1 MPSCREACSLLGL
14 TYVIALKLVPV
25 SAPTVTVPWESAF
38 YLDGSLPSQWDNK
51 KVQGW
56 YQQGPNTSGQ
66 TFKLIP
72 RLISP
77 KPGDLPDVNVVAQGE
92 PFVFTTCDFIPPGGD
107 CL

>member
-1 MPSCREACSLLGL
+1 
-14 TYVIALKLVPV
+14 
-25 SAPTVTVPWESAF
+25 
-38 YLDGSLPSQWDNK
+38 
-51 KVQGW
+51 VQGW

-77 KPGDLPDVNVVAQGE
+77 EPGDLPDVNVVAQGE
-92 PFVFTTCDFIPPGGD
+92 PFVFTTCVYVPPGGD